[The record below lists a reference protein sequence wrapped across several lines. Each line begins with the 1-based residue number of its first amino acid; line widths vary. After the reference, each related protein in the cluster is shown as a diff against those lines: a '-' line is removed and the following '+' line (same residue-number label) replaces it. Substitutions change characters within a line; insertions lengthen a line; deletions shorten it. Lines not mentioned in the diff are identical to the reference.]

1 MKKKE
6 PLTVAKLAA
15 LALGF
20 YVFDKFGGV
29 NFVSRSLPALSKEIS
44 LKPDGTCPAGWIKTG
59 NKCIKL

>member
-29 NFVSRSLPALSKEIS
+29 NFLSGALPALTQETP
-44 LKPDGTCPAGWIKTG
+44 LRPGGTCPPGWIKAG